1 MTSPGIDFLVV
12 GDVYVDV
19 ILGEMPRVP
28 TIGADTFAAT
38 YDITLGGSGAITAH
52 GLACLARSVS
62 LITSIGDDLFAEFLI
77 DRLKRVSA
85 TCINQRSSNSSTGL
99 SVSFSHAGDRGFLSV
114 PMPEAAW
121 DVVPRLVQRIA
132 PSHVHVSS
140 HPHIRGM
147 VEQFPAIVASARA
160 IGSTISAD
168 PAGPADLTNEGLRSF
183 RDAPEIGILFV
194 NESEACAFVRTPNAD
209 DAALTLLDIAA
220 IVVLKRGARGASLFQ
235 RDGSAL
241 HTQGL
246 KVPYVDPTG
255 AGDTFASAFLY
266 AWRGEHRS
274 ELDVCLE
281 FANAAAAASIGFLGG
296 VKSHFELPTL
306 YRAQVERRRPNSPGR
321 S

>member
-52 GLACLARSVS
+52 GLACLSHSVS
-62 LITSIGDDLFAEFLI
+62 LITSMGDDLFAEFLI
-77 DRLKRVSA
+77 DRLRRASA
-85 TCINQRSSNSSTGL
+85 RCINQRSADGSTGL

-114 PMPEAAW
+114 PMPLADWDAA
-121 DVVPRLVQRIA
+121 PRLVESLA
-132 PSHVHVSS
+132 PRHVHVSS

-147 VEQFPAIVASARA
+147 VDQFPSIVDAARA

-168 PAGPADLTNEGLRSF
+168 PAGPSDPTGEGLLSF
-183 RDAPEIGILFV
+183 TDAPAIDILFV
-194 NESEACAFVRTPNAD
+194 NESEASAFAPASNAD
-209 DAALTLLDIAA
+209 ASVRALLDIAER
-220 IVVLKRGARGASLFQ
+220 VVLKRGERGASLFQ

-241 HTQGL
+241 HTHGL
-246 KVPYVDPTG
+246 EVPYVDPTG

-266 AWRGEHRS
+266 AWRGEHRN
-274 ELDVCLE
+274 ELDVCLA

-296 VKSHFELPTL
+296 VKSHFELPAL
-306 YRAQVERRRPNSPGR
+306 YRAQVDRRRSSPVR
-321 S
+321 L

>member
-52 GLACLARSVS
+52 GLACLSRTVS

-77 DRLKRVSA
+77 ERLKRASA
-85 TCINQRSSNSSTGL
+85 SCINQRSSNGSTGL

-114 PMPEAAW
+114 PMPLAAW
-121 DVVPRLVQRIA
+121 DVVPRLVLSLA

-147 VEQFPAIVASARA
+147 VEHFPAILDAARA
-160 IGSTISAD
+160 NGSTISAD
-168 PAGPADLTNEGLRSF
+168 PAGPGDQSPDPLLSF
-183 RDAPEIGILFV
+183 ADAPKLDILFV
-194 NESEACAFVRTPNAD
+194 NESEACAFAGAPNPD
-209 DAALTLLDIAA
+209 DASLVLLELADL
-220 IVVLKRGARGASLFQ
+220 VVLKRGERGASVFQ
-235 RDGSAL
+235 REGSAL

-246 KVPYVDPTG
+246 KAPYVDPTG
-255 AGDTFASAFLY
+255 AGDTFASAFLH
-266 AWRGEHRS
+266 AWRSEHRS

-296 VKSHFELPTL
+296 VKSHFELPAL
-306 YRAQVERRRPNSPGR
+306 YRANEARRQ
-321 S
+321 

>member
-52 GLACLARSVS
+52 GLACLSRSVS
-62 LITSIGDDLFAEFLI
+62 LITSMGDDLFAEFLI
-77 DRLKRVSA
+77 ERLQRASA
-85 TCINQRSSNSSTGL
+85 HCINQRSADGSTGL

-114 PMPEAAW
+114 PMPPAAW
-121 DVVPRLVQRIA
+121 DEVPRLVQTLA
-132 PSHVHVSS
+132 PGHVHVSS
-140 HPHIRGM
+140 HAHIRGM
-147 VEQFPAIVASARA
+147 KQFPAIVDVARA

-168 PAGPADLTNEGLRSF
+168 PAGPADPTNEGLLSF
-183 RDAPEIGILFV
+183 RDAPEIDILFV
-194 NESEACAFVRTPNAD
+194 NESEACAFARTPNAD
-209 DAALTLLDIAA
+209 DAALALLELASL
-220 IVVLKRGARGASLFQ
+220 VVLKRGERGASLFH
-235 RDGSAL
+235 RDGGAL
-241 HTQGL
+241 HVEGL
-246 KVPYVDPTG
+246 SVPYVDLTG

-274 ELDVCLE
+274 ELDVCLA

-296 VKSHFELPTL
+296 VKSHFELPAL
-306 YRAQVERRRPNSPGR
+306 YRAQVDSRRRSGVR
-321 S
+321 H

>member
-1 MTSPGIDFLVV
+1 MTGPGIDFLVV

-52 GLACLARSVS
+52 GLACLSGSVS
-62 LITSIGDDLFAEFLI
+62 LITSMGDDLFAEFLI
-77 DRLKRVSA
+77 DRLQRASA
-85 TCINQRSSNSSTGL
+85 RCINQRSADGSTGL

-114 PMPEAAW
+114 PMPPADWAAGL
-121 DVVPRLVQRIA
+121 RLVGSLA
-132 PSHVHVSS
+132 PRHVHVSS
-140 HPHIRGM
+140 HPHVRGM
-147 VEQFPAIVASARA
+147 LEQFPAIVDACRA
-160 IGSTISAD
+160 IGSSISAD
-168 PAGPADLTNEGLRSF
+168 PAGPLDLENGGLLSF
-183 RDAPEIGILFV
+183 ASAPQIDILFV
-194 NESEACAFVRTPNAD
+194 NESEACAFARAPNAD
-209 DAALTLLDIAA
+209 DAARALLDIADL
-220 IVVLKRGARGASLFQ
+220 VVLKRGERGASLFQ

-274 ELDVCLE
+274 ELDVCLA

-296 VKSHFELPTL
+296 VKSHFELPAL
-306 YRAQVERRRPNSPGR
+306 YRAQVDRRRRNPVR
-321 S
+321 L